1 MIMDKKEQII
11 RENFPDEQ
19 AKELL
24 ALRSADQEF
33 FDILVR
39 KVIRMKMIL
48 ETGNVKAF
56 ERMKKQEEENFSCLL
71 SELTLKAKQ

>member
-1 MIMDKKEQII
+1 MDKKEKII
-11 RENFPDEQ
+11 RENFPDQQ
-19 AKELL
+19 AEKIL
-24 ALRSADQEF
+24 ALRKTDQEF
-33 FDILVR
+33 FDILAR

-56 ERMKKQEEENFSCLL
+56 EKMKKQEEENFSCLL